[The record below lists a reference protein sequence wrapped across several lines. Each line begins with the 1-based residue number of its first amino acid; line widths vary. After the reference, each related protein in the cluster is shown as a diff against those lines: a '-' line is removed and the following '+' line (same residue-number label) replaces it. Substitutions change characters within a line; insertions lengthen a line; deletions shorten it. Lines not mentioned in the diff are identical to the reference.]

1 MMQKSALYKLIF
13 IFGCII
19 LCGYTMYGKDNNDI
33 ELKHSSYI
41 SGNAVRLSGVEIL
54 GYNDFNGCKIA
65 DCYNII
71 DSCYMEIG
79 DDKNIDVYHLA
90 ILSPDSITSDGSSL
104 LGNRVL
110 LAVKNGK
117 PICYDN
123 VISNQ
128 PAIYDNSIMPSCE
141 IFFIPSEDDNNG
153 NFNTFCDF
161 ELVYWGGQGYKIGWS
176 IGVKA
181 KDQNMYVVGLSFW
194 EHNPGLTYQ
203 KMITFEYEVGE
214 FPLEEYR
221 RSMIEMVRYDK
232 NPWRE

>member
-1 MMQKSALYKLIF
+1 MQKSSLYKLVV
-13 IFGCII
+13 IFGCIL
-19 LCGYTMYGKDNNDI
+19 LCGYTMSGKDID
-33 ELKHSSYI
+33 LGHTSYI
-41 SGNAVRLSGVEIL
+41 SGDTVQLSAIDVL

-110 LAVKNGK
+110 LVVKNGK

-128 PAIYDNSIMPSCE
+128 PAIYDNPNMPSCE
-141 IFFIPSEDDNNG
+141 RISIPSEDDNDG
-153 NFNTFCDF
+153 NFNTYCDF
-161 ELVYWGGQGYKIGWS
+161 ELGNSEGQGYKIGWS
-176 IGVKA
+176 IGVKT
-181 KDQNMYVVGLSFW
+181 KDQNLYVVGLSFW
-194 EHNPGLTYQ
+194 EHSPGLTYR
-203 KMITFEYEVGE
+203 KMICFEYEVGD
-214 FPLEEYR
+214 FPLEEYN